1 MIRETEKRLL
11 PGAACAVLFV
21 HGILG
26 SPAQFAPF
34 LPLVPQDW
42 SFCNL
47 LLQGHGG
54 GARDFSAASMA
65 VWREQTRQ
73 AFAELRAQHE
83 TVVIAAHSMGTLFA
97 VQEAVRSP
105 VEGLFLLNVPLH
117 GARPAPCAAQCVA
130 GTTAARRETRGGRRR
145 LRPMAWSGT
154 AMCCTMSAGRRAFL
168 SCSVRSAGRGRS
180 CGSSPCPAGHIFRNG
195 RACLRAERAG
205 VCGES
210 AGRRHDAP
218 ALRARLLRSAGGPA
232 AAAVRLPCHA
242 AGM

>member
-65 VWREQTRQ
+65 VWREQARQ
-73 AFAELRAQHE
+73 A
-83 TVVIAAHSMGTLFA
+83 FA

-117 GARPAPCAAQCVA
+117 VHVRPRALRNAWLNYGGTPRDPWGQAAVAAYGVERDRNVLHYAGWPPRFFELFGEIRRTRPLVRQLAVPC
-130 GTTAARRETRGGRRR
+130 
-145 LRPMAWSGT
+145 
-154 AMCCTMSAGRRAFL
+154 RAYFSERDEL
-168 SCSVRSAGRGRS
+168 VSVRSAREFADVPQAVVTMLPHSGHAYYEAQEDLPLLQ
-180 CGSSPCPAGHIFRNG
+180 CGFRAMLQQCEKK
-195 RACLRAERAG
+195 R
-205 VCGES
+205 
-210 AGRRHDAP
+210 
-218 ALRARLLRSAGGPA
+218 
-232 AAAVRLPCHA
+232 
-242 AGM
+242 

>member
-105 VEGLFLLNVPLH
+105 VEGLFLLNVNYGGTPRDPWGQAAVAAYGVERDRNVLHYAGWPPRFFELFGEIRRTRPLVRQL
-117 GARPAPCAAQCVA
+117 AVPC
-130 GTTAARRETRGGRRR
+130 
-145 LRPMAWSGT
+145 
-154 AMCCTMSAGRRAFL
+154 RAYFSERDEL
-168 SCSVRSAGRGRS
+168 VSVRSAREFADVPQAVVTMLPHSGHAYYEAHEDLPLLQ
-180 CGSSPCPAGHIFRNG
+180 CGFRAMLQECEKK
-195 RACLRAERAG
+195 R
-205 VCGES
+205 
-210 AGRRHDAP
+210 
-218 ALRARLLRSAGGPA
+218 
-232 AAAVRLPCHA
+232 
-242 AGM
+242 

>member
-1 MIRETEKRLL
+1 MICETEKRLL

-73 AFAELRAQHE
+73 AFAELRARHE

-117 GARPAPCAAQCVA
+117 VHVRP
-130 GTTAARRETRGGRRR
+130 R
-145 LRPMAWSGT
+145 
-154 AMCCTMSAGRRAFL
+154 
-168 SCSVRSAGRGRS
+168 
-180 CGSSPCPAGHIFRNG
+180 
-195 RACLRAERAG
+195 
-205 VCGES
+205 
-210 AGRRHDAP
+210 
-218 ALRARLLRSAGGPA
+218 ALRNACPGS
-232 AAAVRLPCHA
+232 LPW
-242 AGM
+242 